1 MESKQY
7 IQPRVT
13 VVAFTVE
20 EGFQASVTRTAVDNS
35 VLFEFHNS
43 NESPSSFRNDRFS
56 TFGGDNNDNY
66 NFFGD

>member
-1 MESKQY
+1 MKSKQY

-20 EGFQASVTRTAVDNS
+20 EGFASVYQTAVDNS

-43 NESPSSFRNDRFS
+43 SESPSSFRNDRFS